1 MAKNT
6 DQERC
11 KTETFRIVRKDSQ
24 WKLSYNNAE
33 HVLNSLH
40 EVAHF
45 IQADSP
51 DRYRIPASKYDKPP
65 LLLLLLPKNLKAKKT
80 DLQLSEA
87 ELQRRNP
94 QIFNPKTDL
103 QWYPGE
109 EQSLLYSLACTT
121 VLSLNFRRFDFAKRR
136 WHDVYHARRLAAT
149 ESG

>member
-1 MAKNT
+1 MMPKLDVIGFISCENPAHLCSMAKKT

-24 WKLSYNNAE
+24 WKLSYNNGE
-33 HVLNSLH
+33 HVVNSLH
-40 EVAHF
+40 EVAHI

-94 QIFNPKTDL
+94 QIFNPRTDL
-103 QWYPGE
+103 QWYPGG
-109 EQSLLYSLACTT
+109 SYYI
-121 VLSLNFRRFDFAKRR
+121 F
-136 WHDVYHARRLAAT
+136 
-149 ESG
+149 